1 MCSTDVSLSAAATEW
16 KESSSEEKVARLLA
30 EGAVVVNSLRRYLKL
45 SSLPP
50 AASWPFC
57 ILSWTAA
64 LCSGARL
71 QGPRWIMAHF
81 FHSALGERE
90 RLPSQLIWLL
100 AILAT
105 TTSRPDEGFIR
116 LYIDTHTHSVP
127 LTSAGGFVLSPP
139 PPPARPCKSSKTLQ
153 IYGGGESV
161 SCCGVAV
168 TQRRTHLRYV
178 GVTGPL

>member
-1 MCSTDVSLSAAATEW
+1 MLQFGWVLSQNLLESVCFTDVSLSAAATEW
-16 KESSSEEKVARLLA
+16 KERSSEEKVARLLA

-50 AASWPFC
+50 AVSWPFC

-81 FHSALGERE
+81 FQLWEREE

-100 AILAT
+100 AILTT

-116 LYIDTHTHSVP
+116 LYIDTHTHTQRSSHLSRGLRVVP
-127 LTSAGGFVLSPP
+127 PSPP
-139 PPPARPCKSSKTLQ
+139 APASHPRLCRFMVEGKACP
-153 IYGGGESV
+153 
-161 SCCGVAV
+161 AV
-168 TQRRTHLRYV
+168 E
-178 GVTGPL
+178 